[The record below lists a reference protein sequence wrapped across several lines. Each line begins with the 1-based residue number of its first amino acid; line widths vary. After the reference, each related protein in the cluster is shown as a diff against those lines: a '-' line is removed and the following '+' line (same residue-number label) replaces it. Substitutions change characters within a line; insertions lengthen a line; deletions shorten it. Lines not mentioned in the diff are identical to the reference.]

1 MIRLVSIAE
10 PLQSWN
16 ADGTI
21 KSSRSG
27 IGNEENVHKIDQ
39 LIYFLPEWKTLPK
52 ISTGEISF

>member
-21 KSSRSG
+21 KSSRPR
-27 IGNEENVHKIDQ
+27 NEENVHKIDQ

>member
-21 KSSRSG
+21 KSSRP
-27 IGNEENVHKIDQ
+27 GNEKSVHKIDQ
-39 LIYFLPEWKTLPK
+39 LIYSLPEWKTLPK

>member
-21 KSSRSG
+21 KSSRP
-27 IGNEENVHKIDQ
+27 GNEKSVHKIDQ
-39 LIYFLPEWKTLPK
+39 LI
-52 ISTGEISF
+52 